1 MPLLGRPALHPRFLT
16 HTRPT
21 WRGLMPAKG
30 KLYRTVAD
38 PVGTIN
44 WTPDAL
50 DPAEQL
56 PKSVNT
62 GGLIYEGPVRIQ
74 PNVDWRARSNN
85 TRDQTVTD
93 FAFRVEIDF
102 EANEV
107 SGGALPIIH
116 VDDVFR
122 VTELFYE
129 GSDPQLLMHTFL
141 VRVMVPSTT
150 AWTRVLLCDVNMNQV
165 G

>member
-1 MPLLGRPALHPRFLT
+1 MGLLDRGTIHPKFIT
-16 HTRPT
+16 HTRLT
-21 WRGLMPAKG
+21 WRGMMVAKG
-30 KLYRTVAD
+30 KLYRTTAD
-38 PVGTIN
+38 PVGTVN
-44 WTPDAL
+44 WTPFDP
-50 DPAEQL
+50 DPANRL
-56 PKSVNT
+56 PMSVNT
-62 GGLIYEGPVRIQ
+62 GALIYEGPCRVQ

-107 SGGALPIIH
+107 GGGLLPIIK

-122 VTELFYE
+122 VTELPE
-129 GSDPQLLMHTFL
+129 DGDPQLLVHTFL

-165 G
+165 A